1 MLLYEVHDGAE
12 LSAVIKSGAKGPMR
26 ICEISPFRTMFQYLT
41 ECGMSVFHDTDS
53 HLYYKKQTM
62 DFAKQS
68 TLQGLLDMCIARLQ
82 EKRYSARTTFQ
93 QECLEEDY
101 QEFQMIREET
111 QRREAQAREQK
122 RQAAYQNVT
131 AANTTDSENEAAR
144 AAIMNA
150 YNARIIA
157 HRGTRPSRR
166 EPDLPPHMMI

>member
-41 ECGMSVFHDTDS
+41 ECGMSVFHDT
-53 HLYYKKQTM
+53 